1 MVTLAVFAMMVH
13 LTTLTCFHQLQ
24 KRLVQIENSGP
35 MIDLKLENSGPI
47 LKNCI
52 ATQAPQLES
61 FTMSKTDRDLLHQKA
76 SSNNLSNEKRNGVFV
91 VFQDKTQSVFVF
103 ITEII

>member
-52 ATQAPQLES
+52 ATQAP
-61 FTMSKTDRDLLHQKA
+61 
-76 SSNNLSNEKRNGVFV
+76 
-91 VFQDKTQSVFVF
+91 
-103 ITEII
+103 